1 MLKLIDLDPESYQPH
16 RLHTQ
21 ERDWA
26 ETNCYVD
33 IWIELLKAMGHEPLA
48 ALPFTLGIDF
58 EGDQWTFFK
67 FPLADLYELYGLDVQ
82 EMAVWRPLTS
92 HIEEQLRGNKPVLV
106 ELDSFC
112 LPDTEGSAY
121 KIAHV
126 KSTVAITHFDMQN
139 QRMGYFHG
147 QGYYE
152 LEGQNF
158 RDVFYLD
165 SPDPAR
171 LPPYVEI
178 VKSRWAAPLSEQQIL
193 NTSFGLLKKQMQL
206 VPQQNPFTAFIP
218 RFEEDL
224 EWLMGADLELFHQYS
239 FATFRQFGACYEL
252 AANYLGWLGDNGI
265 KNMDKAQQSVKS
277 ISELSKVYQFQLA
290 RAMSRKKELDLSP
303 VRQMAE
309 HWEIAIDQLKQHTK

>member
-1 MLKLIDLDPESYQPH
+1 MNKILDLDPATYQRH
-16 RLHTQ
+16 QLHTQ
-21 ERDWA
+21 DRDWA

-33 IWIELLKAMGHEPLA
+33 IWIELLHAMGHEPLA
-48 ALPFTLGIDF
+48 ALPFTLSIDF

-67 FPLADLYELYGLDVQ
+67 FPLADLYDLFGLDVQ
-82 EMAVWRPLTS
+82 EMAVWRPLTE
-92 HIEEQLRGNKPVLV
+92 HIKEQLAGNKAVLV

-126 KSTVAITHFDMQN
+126 KSTVAITQFELEKN
-139 QRMGYFHG
+139 RMGYFHG

-152 LEGQNF
+152 LAGQDF

-178 VKSRWAAPLSEQQIL
+178 VKSRKP
-193 NTSFGLLKKQMQL
+193 TSTDQKQLVETSLYLLKRQMRL
-206 VPQQNPFTAFIP
+206 LPEQNPFNAFLP
-218 RFEEDL
+218 RFQADL
-224 EWLMGADLELFHQYS
+224 NWLMQADLEVFHQYS

-252 AANYLGWLGDNGI
+252 AGNYLDWLNRNGVKDLQLARDSI
-265 KNMDKAQQSVKS
+265 KN

-303 VRQMAE
+303 VQKMADN
-309 HWEIAIDQLKQHTK
+309 WAIAIDQLKQHIT